1 MAMNIDAGPV
11 PSHGTA
17 ATRIWQTSYLG
28 WLGVAALFAAA
39 MAMRHVV
46 AANTD
51 VSWLLIAGERWLD
64 GQRLYSDIVETNPPM
79 AILIYVPGIL
89 IARALGISAEIVVDG
104 LIFAAI
110 AVSLAITARILRNS
124 SALAPGQRWPLAL
137 LAVTVLGIL
146 PVQVFGQR
154 EHIAV
159 IELFPA
165 LGVLALRIKRETLP
179 AWAIAI
185 AGLGLGLALSF
196 KPHFVVPF
204 LCCLG
209 VAAFHLKSWRI
220 IFAPEH
226 FMAAAVI
233 AGYGACMVAFFPE
246 YFAVM
251 APLLRDVYTIGL
263 PLARMLEKPVVPQW
277 GIALIGAVLFKRGKA
292 FDSADALLLAASL
305 GFGLIYFLQRKG
317 WPYHS
322 YPMMVFA
329 LLAFGHAMTSSH
341 DRTALERF
349 PAKWIPVRV
358 KKTRQIKEQSLRSDS
373 IGTEKALRRGWLAG
387 ASAVLAALFGLSMVW
402 FNHSLDARPLQ
413 AAVAR
418 LGPHPTILAISGNAG
433 IAHPLT
439 RAVGGVWASREQ
451 ELLVASYDRYLRG
464 TESPDPQTL
473 ANLDGYA
480 AREREWLI
488 ADFRKYQ
495 PTIVLVDN
503 FTDDWTG
510 WVHASP
516 ELVDLLK
523 GYRLSE
529 TVMGVDIY
537 VKRAN

>member
-28 WLGVAALFAAA
+28 WLGVAALFAAG

-46 AANTD
+46 AGNTD

-89 IARALGISAEIVVDG
+89 IARALGIAAEIVVDG
-104 LIFAAI
+104 LLFAAI
-110 AVSLAITARILRNS
+110 AVSLTITARILTNS

-137 LAVTVLGIL
+137 LAVTVLAIL

-165 LGVLALRIKRETLP
+165 LGVLALRIKQETPP
-179 AWAIAI
+179 AWTIAL
-185 AGLGLGLALSF
+185 AGLGLGLALSS
-196 KPHFVVPF
+196 KPHFAIPM

-209 VAAFHLKSWRI
+209 VSPLPPKSWRI

-226 FMAAAVI
+226 FIAAAVI
-233 AGYGACMVAFFPE
+233 AGYGVCIFAFFPE

-251 APLLRDVYTIGL
+251 VPLLRDVYTIGL
-263 PLARMLEKPVVPQW
+263 PLARMLEKPVVPIW
-277 GIALIGAVLFKRGKA
+277 GIALIGAMLFKRGKA

-329 LLAFGHAMTSSH
+329 LLAFGHAISSSH
-341 DRTALERF
+341 DRT
-349 PAKWIPVRV
+349 
-358 KKTRQIKEQSLRSDS
+358 
-373 IGTEKALRRGWLAG
+373 GRGWLAG

-413 AAVAR
+413 EAVAR

-439 RAVGGVWASREQ
+439 RAVGGVWVSREQ
-451 ELLVASYDRYLRG
+451 ELLVASYDRYLRRA
-464 TESPDPQTL
+464 ESPDPQTL
-473 ANLDGYA
+473 ANLDRYA

-503 FTDDWTG
+503 FTDDWAG
-510 WVHASP
+510 WVNASP

>member
-1 MAMNIDAGPV
+1 MAMHIEAGPV
-11 PSHGTA
+11 PSYGRA
-17 ATRIWQTSYLG
+17 AKRVWRASHLP
-28 WLGVAALFAAA
+28 WLGVAVLFAAA

-79 AILIYVPGIL
+79 AVLIYVPGIL
-89 IARALGISAEIVVDG
+89 IARALGMPAEIVLDG
-104 LIFAAI
+104 LMFAAI
-110 AVSLAITARILRNS
+110 AASLAITARILGNS
-124 SALAPGQRWPLAL
+124 AALAPGQRWPLAL
-137 LAVTVLGIL
+137 LAVMVLTIL

-154 EHIAV
+154 EHIA
-159 IELFPA
+159 IIALFPA
-165 LGVLALRIKRETLP
+165 LGVVALRIKQERPP

-185 AGLGLGLALSF
+185 AGAGLGLALSF
-196 KPHFVVPF
+196 KPHFVIPV

-209 VAAFHLKSWRI
+209 VAALHLKSWRVM
-220 IFAPEH
+220 FAPEH
-226 FMAAAVI
+226 FIAAVI
-233 AGYGACMVAFFPE
+233 IACYGACTVALFPE
-246 YFAVM
+246 YLAVM
-251 APLLRDVYTIGL
+251 APLLRDVYTVGL
-263 PLARMLEKPVVPQW
+263 PLARMLEKPAVPIW
-277 GIALIGAVLFKRGKA
+277 GIALIGAVLARRGKA
-292 FDSADALLLAASL
+292 FDAAEALLIAASL
-305 GFGLIYFLQRKG
+305 GFGLVYFIQRKG

-322 YPMMVFA
+322 YPMLAFA
-329 LLAFGHAMTSSH
+329 LLAFGCAMTSGN
-341 DRTALERF
+341 DRT
-349 PAKWIPVRV
+349 
-358 KKTRQIKEQSLRSDS
+358 
-373 IGTEKALRRGWLAG
+373 ALRRGWLAG
-387 ASAVLAALFGLSMVW
+387 ASAVLAMLFASSMVW

-433 IAHPLT
+433 IAHPLV

-464 TESPDPQTL
+464 TEAPDPRTL
-473 ANLDGYA
+473 ANLDRYA
-480 AREREWLI
+480 ARERDWLI

-510 WVHASP
+510 WAHASP
-516 ELVDLLK
+516 ELVDLLN

-537 VKRAN
+537 LKRAD

>member
-11 PSHGTA
+11 PSYGTA
-17 ATRIWQTSYLG
+17 AKRIWLISYLP
-28 WLGVAALFAAA
+28 WLGVAALFAAG

-46 AANTD
+46 AGNTD

-89 IARALGISAEIVVDG
+89 LARALGIPAEIVVDG

-110 AVSLAITARILRNS
+110 AVSLAITARILKNS

-137 LAVTVLGIL
+137 LAVAVLAIL

-165 LGVLALRIKRETLP
+165 LGLLALRIKRETPP

-196 KPHFVVPF
+196 KPHFVIPF

-209 VAAFHLKSWRI
+209 VAAFHLRSWRI

-226 FMAAAVI
+226 FIAAAVI
-233 AGYGACMVAFFPE
+233 AGYGACMVVFFPE

-251 APLLRDVYTIGL
+251 VPLLRDVYTIGL
-263 PLARMLEKPVVPQW
+263 PLARMLEKPVVPVW
-277 GIALIGAVLFKRGKA
+277 GIALIGAVLLKRGNA
-292 FDSADALLLAASL
+292 LDNADALLIAASL

-322 YPMMVFA
+322 YPMMAFA
-329 LLAFGHAMTSSH
+329 LLAFGHAMMSSH
-341 DRTALERF
+341 DRARL
-349 PAKWIPVRV
+349 
-358 KKTRQIKEQSLRSDS
+358 
-373 IGTEKALRRGWLAG
+373 GRGWLAG

-433 IAHPLT
+433 IAHPLA

-451 ELLVASYDRYLRG
+451 ELLVASYNSYLRG

-473 ANLDGYA
+473 ANLDRYA

-495 PTIVLVDN
+495 PTVVLVDN

-510 WVHASP
+510 WVNASP

-537 VKRAN
+537 MKRAE

>member
-1 MAMNIDAGPV
+1 MAMNIDGGPV

-17 ATRIWQTSYLG
+17 ATRIWQTSYQG

-64 GQRLYSDIVETNPPM
+64 GQRLFSDIVETNPPM

-89 IARALGISAEIVVDG
+89 IARVLGISAEIVVDG

-110 AVSLAITARILRNS
+110 AVSLAITARMLKNS

-137 LAVTVLGIL
+137 LVLTVLAIL

-226 FMAAAVI
+226 FIAAAVI

-251 APLLRDVYTIGL
+251 VPLLRDVYTIGL
-263 PLARMLEKPVVPQW
+263 PLARMLEKPVVPLW

-292 FDSADALLLAASL
+292 FDSADALLIAASL

-341 DRTALERF
+341 DRTALER
-349 PAKWIPVRV
+349 
-358 KKTRQIKEQSLRSDS
+358 
-373 IGTEKALRRGWLAG
+373 GWLAG
-387 ASAVLAALFGLSMVW
+387 TSAVLAALFGLSMVW

-433 IAHPLT
+433 IAHPFT

-451 ELLVASYDRYLRG
+451 ELLVASYDRYLRA

>member
-28 WLGVAALFAAA
+28 WLGVAALFAAG

-89 IARALGISAEIVVDG
+89 IARALGIPAEIVVDG
-104 LIFAAI
+104 LLFAAI
-110 AVSLAITARILRNS
+110 AVSLAITGRILKNA

-137 LAVTVLGIL
+137 LAVMVMTIL

-165 LGVLALRIKRETLP
+165 LGVLALRIKRETPP

-185 AGLGLGLALSF
+185 AGIGLGLALSF
-196 KPHFVVPF
+196 KPHFVIPF

-226 FMAAAVI
+226 FIAAAVV
-233 AGYGACMVAFFPE
+233 AGYGVCIFAFFPE
-246 YFAVM
+246 YLAVM
-251 APLLRDVYTIGL
+251 VPLLRDVYTIGL
-263 PLARMLEKPVVPQW
+263 PFARMLEKPVVPLW
-277 GIALIGAVLFKRGKA
+277 GIALIGAVLLKRGKA
-292 FDSADALLLAASL
+292 FDGADALLLAASL
-305 GFGLIYFLQRKG
+305 GFGLIYFVQRKG

-329 LLAFGHAMTSSH
+329 LLAFGHAMTSSN
-341 DRTALERF
+341 DRIAL
-349 PAKWIPVRV
+349 
-358 KKTRQIKEQSLRSDS
+358 
-373 IGTEKALRRGWLAG
+373 GRGWLAG

-439 RAVGGVWASREQ
+439 RAVGGVWVSREQ

-473 ANLDGYA
+473 ANLDRYA

-488 ADFRKYQ
+488 ADFRKSR

-510 WVHASP
+510 WVRASP
-516 ELVDLLK
+516 ELVDLLN

-537 VKRAN
+537 VKRAD

>member
-1 MAMNIDAGPV
+1 MSAKRPVNAVLLAFPLSVSGNLTRAPVMAMHIDAGPV
-11 PSHGTA
+11 PSYGTTA
-17 ATRIWQTSYLG
+17 KRAWRTSWLP
-28 WLGVAALFAAA
+28 WLGVAVLFVAA

-64 GQRLYSDIVETNPPM
+64 GQRLYSDVVETNPPM
-79 AILIYVPGIL
+79 AVLIYVPGIL
-89 IARALGISAEIVVDG
+89 IARALGVPAEIVLDG
-104 LIFAAI
+104 LMFAAI
-110 AVSLAITARILRNS
+110 AVALAITARILKNA
-124 SALAPGQRWPLAL
+124 SALAPGQRWPMAL
-137 LAVTVLGIL
+137 LAVMALAIL
-146 PVQVFGQR
+146 PLQVFGQR
-154 EHIAV
+154 EHIA
-159 IELFPA
+159 IIALFPA
-165 LGVLALRIKRETLP
+165 LGVLALRIKRETPP

-196 KPHFVVPF
+196 KPHFVIPVV
-204 LCCLG
+204 CCLA
-209 VAAFHLKSWRI
+209 VAAWHLKSWRVL
-220 IFAPEH
+220 FVPEH
-226 FMAAAVI
+226 FIAAAFV
-233 AGYGACMVAFFPE
+233 AGYGACIVAFFPE

-263 PLARMLEKPVVPQW
+263 PLARMMEKPVLPLW
-277 GIALIGAVLFKRGKA
+277 GLALIGAVLVKRGKT
-292 FDSADALLLAASL
+292 FDAADALLIAASL
-305 GFGLIYFLQRKG
+305 GFGLVYFMQRKG

-322 YPMMVFA
+322 FPMMAFA
-329 LLAFGHAMTSSH
+329 LLAFGCAMTLSPGG
-341 DRTALERF
+341 AA
-349 PAKWIPVRV
+349 P
-358 KKTRQIKEQSLRSDS
+358 
-373 IGTEKALRRGWLAG
+373 RRGRLAA

-413 AAVAR
+413 AAVARLGQR

-464 TESPDPQTL
+464 TESPNAQTL
-473 ANLDGYA
+473 ANLDRYA

-488 ADFRKYQ
+488 ADFRNYK

-510 WVHASP
+510 WANASP

-537 VKRAN
+537 LKRAD

>member
-1 MAMNIDAGPV
+1 MAMNIDAGPA
-11 PSHGTA
+11 PLYGKA
-17 ATRIWQTSYLG
+17 AQRAWLISRLP
-28 WLGVAALFAAA
+28 WLGVVALFVAA

-46 AANTD
+46 ADNTD

-64 GQRLYSDIVETNPPM
+64 GQRLYSEIVETNPPM

-89 IARALGISAEIVVDG
+89 IGRALGMPAEIVVDG
-104 LIFAAI
+104 LMFAAI
-110 AVSLAITARILRNS
+110 AVSLAITARILKVA
-124 SALAPGQRWPLAL
+124 SALAPGQRWPLTL
-137 LAVTVLGIL
+137 LAVMTLTIL

-159 IELFPA
+159 IALLPA
-165 LGVLALRIKRETLP
+165 LGVLALRIRQETPP
-179 AWAIAI
+179 AWAIAT
-185 AGLGLGLALSF
+185 AGLGLGLALAF
-196 KPHFVVPF
+196 KPHFVIPV
-204 LCCLG
+204 LCCLA
-209 VAAFHLKSWRI
+209 VAALHLKSWRI

-226 FMAAAVI
+226 FIAAGVI

-263 PLARMLEKPVVPQW
+263 PLARMLEKPVVPLW
-277 GIALIGAVLFKRGKA
+277 GIALIGAMLLKRGRA
-292 FDSADALLLAASL
+292 LDAADALLIAASL
-305 GFGLIYFLQRKG
+305 GFGLVYFIQRKG

-329 LLAFGHAMTSSH
+329 LLALGCAITSSD
-341 DRTALERF
+341 DRTALARE
-349 PAKWIPVRV
+349 
-358 KKTRQIKEQSLRSDS
+358 
-373 IGTEKALRRGWLAG
+373 WLAG
-387 ASAVLAALFGLSMVW
+387 AAAALMVLFGLSMVW
-402 FNHSLDARPLQ
+402 FNHSLDARALQ

-418 LGPHPTILAISGNAG
+418 LGPHPIILAISGNAG

-451 ELLVASYDRYLRG
+451 ELLATSYERYLRG
-464 TESPDPQTL
+464 TEAPDQPTL
-473 ANLDGYA
+473 ANLDRYA

-488 ADFRKYQ
+488 ADFRKYR
-495 PTIVLVDN
+495 PTVVLVDN

-510 WVHASP
+510 WAQASP

-529 TVMGVDIY
+529 TVMGVDIL
-537 VKRAN
+537 VKRAD

>member
-28 WLGVAALFAAA
+28 WLGVAAVFAAA

-89 IARALGISAEIVVDG
+89 IARAPGIAAEIVVDG
-104 LIFAAI
+104 LIFVAI
-110 AVSLAITARILRNS
+110 AVSLAITARILKNS

-137 LAVTVLGIL
+137 LAVMVLAIL

-165 LGVLALRIKRETLP
+165 LGVLALRIKRETPP
-179 AWAIAI
+179 AWAIAL

-196 KPHFVVPF
+196 KPHFVIPV
-204 LCCLG
+204 LCCLA
-209 VAAFHLKSWRI
+209 VAAWHLKSWRI

-226 FMAAAVI
+226 FIAAAVI

-251 APLLRDVYTIGL
+251 VPLLRDVYTIGL
-263 PLARMLEKPVVPQW
+263 PFARMLEKPVVPIW
-277 GIALIGAVLFKRGKA
+277 GIALIGAVLLKRGKA

-329 LLAFGHAMTSSH
+329 LLAFGHAMTSSN
-341 DRTALERF
+341 DRT
-349 PAKWIPVRV
+349 
-358 KKTRQIKEQSLRSDS
+358 
-373 IGTEKALRRGWLAG
+373 ALRRGWLAG

-473 ANLDGYA
+473 ANLDRYA

-488 ADFRKYQ
+488 ADFRKFR
-495 PTIVLVDN
+495 PTVVLVDN

-510 WVHASP
+510 WAYASP

-529 TVMGVDIY
+529 TVMGVDIS
-537 VKRAN
+537 VKRAE

>member
-1 MAMNIDAGPV
+1 MAMHIDAGPV
-11 PSHGTA
+11 PNYGTA
-17 ATRIWQTSYLG
+17 AKRNWLISLLP

-46 AANTD
+46 AGNTD

-64 GQRLYSDIVETNPPM
+64 GQRLYSEIVETNPPM

-89 IARALGISAEIVVDG
+89 VARALGIPAEIVVDG

-110 AVSLAITARILRNS
+110 AASLAITARILKNS

-137 LAVTVLGIL
+137 LAVTVLAIL

-165 LGVLALRIKRETLP
+165 LGVLALRIKRETPP

-185 AGLGLGLALSF
+185 AGIGLGLALSF

-226 FMAAAVI
+226 FIAAAVI
-233 AGYGACMVAFFPE
+233 AGYGACMVALFPE

-251 APLLRDVYTIGL
+251 VPLLRDVYTIGL
-263 PLARMLEKPVVPQW
+263 PFARMLEKPVVPIW
-277 GIALIGAVLFKRGKA
+277 GIALIGTVLLKRGKA
-292 FDSADALLLAASL
+292 FDVADALLIAASI
-305 GFGLIYFLQRKG
+305 GFCLIYFLQRKG

-322 YPMMVFA
+322 YPMMAFA
-329 LLAFGHAMTSSH
+329 LLAFGNAMTSSN
-341 DRTALERF
+341 DDT
-349 PAKWIPVRV
+349 
-358 KKTRQIKEQSLRSDS
+358 
-373 IGTEKALRRGWLAG
+373 ALRRGWFAG

-402 FNHSLDARPLQ
+402 FSHSLDARPLQ

-439 RAVGGVWASREQ
+439 RAVGGVWVSREQ

-473 ANLDGYA
+473 ANLDRYA

-495 PTIVLVDN
+495 PTVVLVDN

-510 WVHASP
+510 WAHASP

-537 VKRAN
+537 MKRAE

>member
-11 PSHGTA
+11 PSYGRA
-17 ATRIWQTSYLG
+17 ATRIWLTSLLP

-79 AILIYVPGIL
+79 AVLIYVPGIL
-89 IARALGISAEIVVDG
+89 IARALGIAAEIVVDG
-104 LIFAAI
+104 LIFVAI
-110 AVSLAITARILRNS
+110 AVSLAITARILKNS

-137 LAVTVLGIL
+137 LAIMVLTIL

-165 LGVLALRIKRETLP
+165 LGVLALRIRRETPP
-179 AWAIAI
+179 AWAIAM

-196 KPHFVVPF
+196 KPHFVIPV

-209 VAAFHLKSWRI
+209 VAALHLKSWRI
-220 IFAPEH
+220 IFAAEH
-226 FMAAAVI
+226 FIAAAVI
-233 AGYGACMVAFFPE
+233 AGYGVCIFAFFPE
-246 YFAVM
+246 YFTVM

-263 PLARMLEKPVVPQW
+263 PLARMLEKPAVPVW
-277 GIALIGAVLFKRGKA
+277 GIALIGAMLVKRGKA
-292 FDSADALLLAASL
+292 FDSADALLIAASL

-322 YPMMVFA
+322 YPMMAFA
-329 LLAFGHAMTSSH
+329 LLAFGCAMTSSH
-341 DRTALERF
+341 DRTAL
-349 PAKWIPVRV
+349 
-358 KKTRQIKEQSLRSDS
+358 
-373 IGTEKALRRGWLAG
+373 GRGWFAG
-387 ASAVLAALFGLSMVW
+387 ASAVLAALFVLSMVW

-418 LGPHPTILAISGNAG
+418 LGPHPIILAISGNAG

-464 TESPDPQTL
+464 TESPDQQTL
-473 ANLDGYA
+473 ANLDRYA

-488 ADFRKYQ
+488 ADFRKYR
-495 PTIVLVDN
+495 PTVVLVDN

-510 WVHASP
+510 WAHASP
-516 ELVDLLK
+516 ELVDLLN

-537 VKRAN
+537 VKRAD